1 MPMNMDKD
9 LFLYTIE
16 KLKQEIHPT
25 FVQFVIKEGVLCI
38 GEKPATLNEVMI
50 PFFHNTAFVNM
61 TRIAGFYENNG
72 KVYAKAYGEE
82 MAELKDVLP
91 EDFKKAFNTHLT

>member
-25 FVQFVIKEGVLCI
+25 FVQFVIKEGVLYI
-38 GEKPATLNEVMI
+38 GDVPATLNDVMI
-50 PFFHNTAFVNM
+50 PFFHNSAFVNT
-61 TRIAGFYENNG
+61 TRMAGFYENNG
-72 KVYAKAYGEE
+72 KIYAKAYGEE
-82 MAELKDVLP
+82 MAELKDVSP
-91 EDFKKAFNTHLT
+91 ESFKKAFNAHLT